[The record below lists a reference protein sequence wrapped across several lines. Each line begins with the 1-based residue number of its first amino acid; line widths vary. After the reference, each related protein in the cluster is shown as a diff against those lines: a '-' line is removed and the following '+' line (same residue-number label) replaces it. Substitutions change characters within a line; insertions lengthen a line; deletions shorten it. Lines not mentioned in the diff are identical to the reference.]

1 MTEYHIHQTISK
13 QQNVCDNVQASH
25 LSKKYVISS
34 NTKKINDSTKRGG
47 GSLKGEGVGR
57 KTNLE
62 QREYIPLPSSQLS
75 EGFQHPL
82 DGQPSSHTPSSPTR
96 GRLFNKINNNN
107 WKANNK

>member
-1 MTEYHIHQTISK
+1 MILRS
-13 QQNVCDNVQASH
+13 
-25 LSKKYVISS
+25 
-34 NTKKINDSTKRGG
+34 GG
-47 GSLKGEGVGR
+47 GWR

-96 GRLFNKINNNN
+96 GRLINKINNNSN
-107 WKANNK
+107 WKAKGRKIV